1 MRCFLWK
8 GVGAFHQIKEIVAK
22 EKYRQKLIR
31 QMRPSARQLHGDNFI
46 FQRDNDPKH
55 TAHIGKNYLRNQ
67 QIEMLEWPPQSL
79 DLNPMEHLWAE
90 LNRKLNKRTCQK
102 EEELFQ
108 CLKQAWENLSKDYL
122 RKLVENM
129 PRRCRKVIKS
139 GHPIAY

>member
-1 MRCFLWK
+1 MEGSCGR
-8 GVGAFHQIKEIVAK
+8 AFHQTKEILAK
-22 EKYRQKLIR
+22 EKYRQILIR
-31 QMRPSARQLHGDNFI
+31 QMRPSARQFHGDNFI

-67 QIEMLEWPPQSL
+67 QIEMLEWPPQSP

-108 CLKQAWENLSKDYL
+108 CLKQA
-122 RKLVENM
+122 
-129 PRRCRKVIKS
+129 
-139 GHPIAY
+139 